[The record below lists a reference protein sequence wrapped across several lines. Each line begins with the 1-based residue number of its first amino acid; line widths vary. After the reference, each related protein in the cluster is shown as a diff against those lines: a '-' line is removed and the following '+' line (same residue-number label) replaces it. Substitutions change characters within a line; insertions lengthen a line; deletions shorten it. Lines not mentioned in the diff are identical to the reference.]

1 MVTPAHR
8 SVAAAS
14 TTAAPGIFNPASG
27 ITCTSSA
34 EELPSGPLDVART
47 AARTGP
53 GEPVLP
59 VDGGSARRLRA
70 GSLEE
75 MIYFSDPEYKYE
87 YKSRPG
93 APARA
98 SALSD
103 LWTGR
108 PGEPWQPQ

>member
-59 VDGGSARRLRA
+59 VDGGSARDLRA
-70 GSLEE
+70 VAVSINL
-75 MIYFSDPEYKYE
+75 DATAH
-87 YKSRPG
+87 RPHATAHRPNACAQ
-93 APARA
+93 APWKR
-98 SALSD
+98 
-103 LWTGR
+103 
-108 PGEPWQPQ
+108 